1 MTRPFYMH
9 QKLNFFST
17 QIETNN
23 KLETKFKGL
32 YVAGDGAGVAGNI
45 VAAAASGIIPA
56 KDIVEK

>member
-1 MTRPFYMH
+1 MH